1 MRFHDVFSAQARSRA
16 GRVAALCALALS
28 AFSACSHQDAKR
40 PTDGVEADAGADVAM
55 PFEALGP
62 EVYGTKIK
70 TVMTGRGLS
79 DEELSALS
87 ADPAALKGL
96 VEIWTEDP
104 AFRER
109 LLGFFQQT
117 FQQTQVSAAD
127 YDDQFGLRFGNL
139 RADVRAHFERAAEES
154 FARTALALLDEDAPF
169 NEVVRTR
176 RFMLNPP
183 LMALLA
189 YADAVHQ
196 DEAGNPIRRSWLLTK
211 YPNLTLVGD
220 TPSVPIEQTVD
231 PSSPNFF
238 HFQYTPPAQMKAGCE
253 APLSVKG
260 FQALVSMAGLL
271 FGRNPL
277 VCGNGEPLLN
287 EADWDAWRMV
297 TVRAPKADEERAVF
311 WDLPKLRAAD
321 ELVIDMPRV
330 GFMTTPAFFA
340 NWPTNDSNQMRVTMN
355 QALIVALGTSFDDRD
370 STTPVSESTSDAAH
384 VEPGTVCYGCH
395 SQLDPMRDFF
405 RQSFNSYYSP
415 QAEARKQGIPEV
427 ATFRLGE
434 STVMGRGVDDL
445 AVALADSEL
454 FAEAFT
460 QKLCRL
466 ANSASCAVDDP
477 EFQRI
482 ARAFRDS
489 DYDFKL
495 LVRELFSSP
504 LVTFA
509 SASES
514 AADGVV
520 IGIQRRET
528 LCTSLSN
535 RLELAD
541 VCALHGTQGLRGAQ
555 LTLARVATNLAG
567 AVPGDGY
574 ARGAE
579 EPLMPHDPNLFF
591 ASGVEN
597 LCTRLATQ
605 LVDPAQDMG
614 KWSSRD
620 PESAFD
626 AFVSSLMGIASVD
639 GRYEELRG
647 VLSDHFAAARGQGA
661 RPTDALRSAFV
672 IACTS
677 PLTVSLGL

>member
-1 MRFHDVFSAQARSRA
+1 MRFYQLFSAHAGLRA
-16 GRVAALCALALS
+16 SLAAASCALTLS
-28 AFSACSHQDAKR
+28 GLVSCSHQDAKR
-40 PTDGVEADAGADVAM
+40 PTGGAERDAGVDTSA
-55 PFEALGP
+55 PFEALGA

-79 DEELSALS
+79 DDELNALS
-87 ADPAALKGL
+87 ADPGALKGL
-96 VEIWTEDP
+96 VDGWNEDP

-109 LLGFFQQT
+109 LLGFFQQA

-127 YDDQFGLRFGNL
+127 YDDQFGLKFGNL
-139 RADVRAHFERAAEES
+139 RADVRAHLERAAEES
-154 FARTALALLDEDAPF
+154 FARTALALLDEGAPF

-183 LMALLA
+183 LMALMA

-211 YPNLTLVGD
+211 YPDLTLVGEAAA
-220 TPSVPIEQTVD
+220 VPLEQLVD
-231 PSSPNFF
+231 PNSPNFF
-238 HFQYTPPAQMKAGCE
+238 RFQYTPPAQMKAGCE

-277 VCGNGEPLLN
+277 VCGNGEPLFS

-297 TVRAPKADEERAVF
+297 TVRAPKAGEERAVF
-311 WDLPKLRAAD
+311 WDLPKLRAAE

-355 QALIVALGTSFDDRD
+355 QALIVALGQSFDDRD
-370 STTPVSESTSDAAH
+370 STTPVAESTSDAAH
-384 VEPGTVCYGCH
+384 VEPGTACYGCH
-395 SQLDPMRDFF
+395 VQLDPMRDFF

-415 QAEARKQGIPEV
+415 QTEARKQGIPEV
-427 ATFRLGE
+427 ATFQLGA

-445 AVALADSEL
+445 ATALADHAQ
-454 FAEAFT
+454 FAEAWT

-466 ANSASCAVDDP
+466 ANSASCDVGDP
-477 EFQRI
+477 EFQRV
-482 ARAFRDS
+482 ASAFRDS
-489 DYDFKL
+489 NYDFKL

-509 SASES
+509 AASEG
-514 AADGVV
+514 AAEVV

-535 RLELAD
+535 RLEVSD

-555 LTLARVATNLAG
+555 LALARVASNLAS

-591 ASGVEN
+591 ASGVDN
-597 LCTRLATQ
+597 LCARLANQ
-605 LVDPAQDMG
+605 LIDPAQG
-614 KWSSRD
+614 AAKWSGRE
-620 PESAFD
+620 PEPAFD
-626 AFVSSLMGIASVD
+626 AFVSRLMGIASVD
-639 GRYEELRG
+639 GRYDALRG
-647 VLSDHFAAARGQGA
+647 ELSDHFSAARGQGA
-661 RPTDALRSAFV
+661 RPTDALRSSFV
-672 IACTS
+672 LACSS

>member
-1 MRFHDVFSAQARSRA
+1 MRFFYAFVP
-16 GRVAALCALALS
+16 VALCALALS
-28 AFSACSHQDAKR
+28 ALSACSHQDTKR
-40 PTDGVEADAGADVAM
+40 PTGGAETDAGVDAGA

-79 DEELSALS
+79 DEELGALLADPSAL
-87 ADPAALKGL
+87 PGL
-96 VEIWTEDP
+96 VDEWSEDP
-104 AFRER
+104 AFRAR
-109 LLGFFQQT
+109 LLGFFQQA

-127 YDDQFGLRFGNL
+127 YDDQFGLKFGNL
-139 RADVRAHFERAAEES
+139 RADVRAHLERAAEES
-154 FARTALALLDEDAPF
+154 FARTALALLDEGAPF

-183 LMALLA
+183 LLALLA

-211 YPNLTLVGD
+211 YPDLTLVGD
-220 TPSVPIEQTVD
+220 AAPVPIEQLVD
-231 PSSPNFF
+231 ASSPNFF
-238 HFQYTPPAQMKAGCE
+238 HFQYAPPAPVKAGCE
-253 APLSVKG
+253 APLNVKG

-277 VCGNGEPLLN
+277 VCGNGEPLLS

-297 TVRAPKADEERAVF
+297 TVRAPRAGEERAVF
-311 WDLPKLRAAD
+311 WDLPKLRAAN

-355 QALIVALGTSFDDRD
+355 QALIVALGQSFDDRD
-370 STTPVSESTSDAAH
+370 ATTPVSESTSDAAH

-395 SQLDPMRDFF
+395 VQLDPMRDFF

-427 ATFRLGE
+427 ATFHLGE
-434 STVMGRGVDDL
+434 ATVMGRGVGDL
-445 AVALADSEL
+445 AAALADSEL
-454 FAEAFT
+454 FAEAWT

-466 ANSASCAVDDP
+466 ANSASCDANDP
-477 EFQRI
+477 EFQRV
-482 ARAFRDS
+482 ASAFRDS
-489 DYDFKL
+489 NYDFRL

-509 SASES
+509 AASQG
-514 AADGVV
+514 AAEVV

-555 LTLARVATNLAG
+555 LALARVASNLAS

-591 ASGVEN
+591 AAGIDN
-597 LCTRLATQ
+597 LCTRLANQ
-605 LVDPAQDMG
+605 LIDPGQSAG
-614 KWSSRD
+614 KWSGRE
-620 PESAFD
+620 PEPAFD
-626 AFVSSLMGIASVD
+626 AFVSRLMGIASVD
-639 GRYEELRG
+639 GRYEALRAE
-647 VLSDHFAAARGQGA
+647 LSDHFAAARAQGA
-661 RPTDALRSAFV
+661 RPTDALRSTFV